1 MKAAPYLPGTVR
13 QGLTMK
19 VLYLIPDNIKRLGY
33 FIRWYLYLNTGML
46 TGADV
51 FLPLT
56 SIRPNIYQ
64 IVHTTTVQKQ
74 GMVNRAR
81 TKR

>member
-1 MKAAPYLPGTVR
+1 
-13 QGLTMK
+13 MK
-19 VLYLIPDNIKRLGY
+19 VLYLILDDIKSLGY
-33 FIRWYLYLNTGML
+33 FIRWYLLLNTGML

-51 FLPLT
+51 LLPLT

-74 GMVNRAR
+74 EL
-81 TKR
+81 